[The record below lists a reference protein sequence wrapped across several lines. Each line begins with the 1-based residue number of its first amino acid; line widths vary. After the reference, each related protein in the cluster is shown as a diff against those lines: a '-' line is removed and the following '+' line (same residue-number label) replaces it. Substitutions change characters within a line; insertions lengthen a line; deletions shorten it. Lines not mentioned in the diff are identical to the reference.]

1 LVFFLETQLVQTLLY
16 QISLALVK
24 VIEQELLIINL
35 LWLAVV
41 ILRLADEGVAH
52 FPNLVGEAGPILGV
66 VGFYGSLVAP

>member
-1 LVFFLETQLVQTLLY
+1 LILALVFLLETQLVQTLLY

-41 ILRLADEGVAH
+41 VLSLADEGVAH
-52 FPNLVGEAGPILGV
+52 LPDLVG
-66 VGFYGSLVAP
+66 